1 MYFKIGAI
9 VLLAFIAI
17 SNAEPSDRDVIDMIN
32 QIDNEKSLNL
42 FGGLSVVESEN
53 VGERSASWMSTESAV
68 DRAVRYLNS
77 HELKFAV
84 PNESRAAD
92 GNFVFIYLIGCLFR
106 GN

>member
-17 SNAEPSDRDVIDMIN
+17 SKAEPSDREVIEMIN

-42 FGGLSVVESEN
+42 FGGLSVVESKN
-53 VGERSASWMSTESAV
+53 FGERSASWMSSEDAV

-84 PNESRAAD
+84 PNESRAAE
-92 GNFVFIYLIGCLFR
+92 GNFVCFFFI
-106 GN
+106 

>member
-17 SNAEPSDRDVIDMIN
+17 SNAEPSDREVIDMIN

-53 VGERSASWMSTESAV
+53 AGERSASWMSTENVV

-84 PNESRAAD
+84 PNESRAAE
-92 GNFVFIYLIGCLFR
+92 GNFFLFIYLIDFK